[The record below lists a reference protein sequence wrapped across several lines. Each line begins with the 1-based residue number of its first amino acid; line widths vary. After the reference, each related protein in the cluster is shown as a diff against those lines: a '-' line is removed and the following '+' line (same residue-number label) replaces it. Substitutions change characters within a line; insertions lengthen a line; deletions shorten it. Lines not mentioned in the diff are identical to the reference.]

1 MPILNLWK
9 NDYYYKESKRKEVL
23 QLFTDR
29 SIYRPGQ
36 TVYVSGLAYEME
48 KDSTRVLADKKYT
61 VSLYDA
67 NNNETGKVEVRTNGF
82 GSFSGQFVLPS
93 PCLTGLF

>member
-1 MPILNLWK
+1 M
-9 NDYYYKESKRKEVL
+9 

-67 NNNETGKVEVRTNGF
+67 NNNETGKVEYGRM
-82 GSFSGQFVLPS
+82 VLARS
-93 PCLTGLF
+93 ADSLFCPLLA

>member
-61 VSLYDA
+61 VSYMMRIIMKQ
-67 NNNETGKVEVRTNGF
+67 EKWKYGRM
-82 GSFSGQFVLPS
+82 VLARS
-93 PCLTGLF
+93 ADSLFCPLLA